1 MSFRDQG
8 RTRDHNR
15 TIMALGADEDKV
27 NKKNAPIVMGVS
39 LCW

>member
-8 RTRDHNR
+8 RTRDHKR

-27 NKKNAPIVMGVS
+27 NQKNAPSALGVS
-39 LCW
+39 LYW